1 MNLARKLYELQQ
13 VDSEIQSYKDY
24 INQINLQ
31 INDNSAVIKA
41 TTDLDALKKYLTEVN
56 HKRRDLEWE
65 IDDLQKNIS
74 KLSGKLYG
82 GKIGNPKELMSIEQ
96 ETESFKTKLSQK
108 EDELLEFM
116 DGEESAQEKMKTLAE
131 LAEKLEA
138 EWQQNQR
145 VLTQKRGE
153 QESLLLVLEN
163 KRHELVSAIDSQPLT
178 TYQGLRSRKSQ
189 AVVKIEQGR
198 CQGCRIS
205 LSMNELQKA
214 RTGNII
220 QCSSCSKI
228 LYLE

>member
-1 MNLARKLYELQQ
+1 MSLARKLYELQH
-13 VDSEIQSYKDY
+13 VDSEIQSYKDSLS
-24 INQINLQ
+24 QINLQ
-31 INDNSAVIKA
+31 INDKSAVIKA
-41 TTDLDALKKYLTEVN
+41 NTDLDALKKYLAEIN
-56 HKRRDLEWE
+56 QKRRDLEWE

-74 KLSGKLYG
+74 KLIGKLYG
-82 GKIGNPKELMSIEQ
+82 GKVGNPKELMSIEQ

-108 EDELLEFM
+108 EDGLLELM
-116 DGEESAQEKMKTLAE
+116 DGEESAQKKIGTQSE
-131 LAEKLEA
+131 LTEKLER

-145 VLTQKRGE
+145 VLTQKRGNE
-153 QESLLLVLEN
+153 ESLLLALEN
-163 KRHELVSAIDSQPLT
+163 KRLGLVSTIDSQPLAI
-178 TYQGLRSRKSQ
+178 YQGLKSKKSQ